1 MENKLLSLSRMLA
14 LLTLSSNGQWRCLQ
28 CTSNLNDAHETRQLI
43 AVLIGK
49 SISNTRWLQILKTF
63 WKIAF
68 FRPWKFHGKH
78 TGSRKFCNL

>member
-1 MENKLLSLSRMLA
+1 MYALLATLLYYQLLFSYCVYFVMENKLLSLSRMLA

-49 SISNTRWLQILKTF
+49 SISNTR
-63 WKIAF
+63 
-68 FRPWKFHGKH
+68 
-78 TGSRKFCNL
+78 